1 MISIRCPKTETAQQQ
16 QQQQQQ
22 FIDTRAFRIFA
33 VDNFLNDA
41 LNRSFVGFVFYSAIK
56 KTLDKKKTGPTR
68 FQPSRTQKSP
78 KIATTSR
85 SQPFQTQKNRIF
97 SVQPGKNP
105 VLSIRNLVRT
115 P

>member
-41 LNRSFVGFVFYSAIK
+41 LNRSFVGFFFYSAIK
-56 KTLDKKKTGPTR
+56 KTLDKKKP
-68 FQPSRTQKSP
+68 
-78 KIATTSR
+78 
-85 SQPFQTQKNRIF
+85 
-97 SVQPGKNP
+97 VQLGSNP
-105 VLSIRNLVRT
+105 VEPRRAQK
-115 P
+115 